1 MSRATLLL
9 LTALLLAAA
18 CQSSPQSRPRA
29 ASPAASPT
37 PSPPLA
43 IRPPFEDLL
52 GPDQV
57 GLSPVSGADHVS
69 KELAAEQQTNQ
80 PLALNEYSGWGW
92 VDEATRVYARANA
105 RLELDILLLSSPTG
119 AEAAFAA
126 WADDLTARLG
136 LSRKGCPTGLQLDDC
151 DFATY
156 DQTAALVG
164 RIGPYVFRLL
174 GSGVDVIALAGQEA
188 ATIKRPASS

>member
-1 MSRATLLL
+1 MSKTTPLL

-18 CQSSPQSRPRA
+18 CQSSPPSRPRA
-29 ASPAASPT
+29 ASPAASPA

-105 RLELDILLLSSPTG
+105 RLELAILLLSSPTG

-126 WADDLTARLG
+126 WADQLVGRQA
-136 LSRKGCPTGLQLDDC
+136 CPTGLDLDDC
-151 DFATY
+151 AT
-156 DQTAALVG
+156 AGGGLVG

-174 GSGVDVIALAGQEA
+174 GSGVDVVALAGQEA
-188 ATIKRPASS
+188 VAIRRPASS